1 MSRFIFPDNWER
13 ERERKEIGLSIYPA
27 QGYIHKRQSRGGKEG
42 RKNRGRQVVGVRVCV
57 CVCLL
62 CSFLN
67 GAGRYAKRLSETERN
82 SGGEKV
88 MERKKKKKRLKMRK
102 FPVKFEAAS
111 TSLCVLL
118 ALSRDNR
125 NEKEKNNP
133 QTFQEISIVE
143 RISLSLPALLLYAV
157 LAVVFSGR

>member
-1 MSRFIFPDNWER
+1 MGSVYIPHRD
-13 ERERKEIGLSIYPA
+13 IY
-27 QGYIHKRQSRGGKEG
+27 ISDKVEGGKKGGKIEED
-42 RKNRGRQVVGVRVCV
+42 KLLACVCV

>member
-1 MSRFIFPDNWER
+1 
-13 ERERKEIGLSIYPA
+13 
-27 QGYIHKRQSRGGKEG
+27 
-42 RKNRGRQVVGVRVCV
+42 
-57 CVCLL
+57 
-62 CSFLN
+62 
-67 GAGRYAKRLSETERN
+67 LSETERN

>member
-1 MSRFIFPDNWER
+1 M
-13 ERERKEIGLSIYPA
+13 
-27 QGYIHKRQSRGGKEG
+27 YISDKVEGGKKGGKIEED
-42 RKNRGRQVVGVRVCV
+42 KLLACV

-82 SGGEKV
+82 LGGEKV
-88 MERKKKKKRLKMRK
+88 MERKKRKKKRLKMRK

-125 NEKEKNNP
+125 NEKEKKNNP

-143 RISLSLPALLLYAV
+143 RISLSLSLRSYYTPFWPSCF
-157 LAVVFSGR
+157 LAVETLYRRLARLWEIFFVFLFS